1 MKVLSPRIHGVIDYI
16 SVVALALAPT
26 LFGLQG
32 ISAMLAYALAAVHL
46 IMTVLTAFPLG
57 LIRLIP
63 LKLHGLVEIIVGV
76 SLVALPWALA
86 GVLDFGNVGRIFYS
100 GFGGVLIA
108 VWLATDYVAEAH
120 TAQA

>member
-1 MKVLSPRIHGVIDYI
+1 MKVLSPQIHGIIDYV
-16 SVVALALAPT
+16 SVLALALAPT

-32 ISAMLAYALAAVHL
+32 VSAMLAYALAAVHL
-46 IMTVLTAFPLG
+46 IMTALTAFPLG

-86 GVLDFGNVGRIFYS
+86 GALDFGNVGRIFYS

-108 VWLATDYVAEAH
+108 VWLVTDYVAEAH
-120 TAQA
+120 TTQA